1 MLNFLK
7 VILNNQQFN
16 PGFIGLF
23 VNPFYFARRGLY
35 KHISELISQ
44 LSGKVL
50 DIGCGQKPY
59 AKLIQMGEYFGL
71 ELDTQFNRENKKAD
85 FFYDGKSM
93 PFADEFFDSLMANQ
107 VFEHVFNP
115 GEFLR
120 ESNRIL
126 KMSGLFLLTVPFIW
140 DEHEQPYD
148 FARYSS
154 FGLRHILIENGFEI
168 VEHRKSNIGIEVIF
182 QLLNCYFYKKLVT
195 KKAIF
200 NLIISILI
208 MSPFNIIGL
217 VLSKILPANE
227 DLYLDNV
234 VLARKIKNV

>member
-1 MLNFLK
+1 MLDFIKN
-7 VILNNQQFN
+7 ILNNEQFN

-35 KHISELISQ
+35 RHVSELIGQ
-44 LSGKVL
+44 LSGKIL

-59 AKLIQMGEYFGL
+59 SKLIKMGEIFGL
-71 ELDTQFNRENKKAD
+71 ELDTRFNRETKKAD
-85 FFYDGKSM
+85 FFYDGKAM
-93 PFADEFFDSLMANQ
+93 PFADQSFDSLMANQ

-115 GEFLR
+115 VEFMR
-120 ESNRIL
+120 EANRIL
-126 KMSGLFLLTVPFIW
+126 KMKGFFLLTVPFMW

-154 FGLRHILIENGFEI
+154 FGLQHILVDNGFEI
-168 VEHRKSNIGIEVIF
+168 VEHRKSNNGIEVIF
-182 QLLNCYFYKKLVT
+182 QLLNSYFYKKLVT
-195 KKAIF
+195 KKAIL
-200 NLIISILI
+200 NLVVSILV

-217 VLSKILPANE
+217 ALSKILPANE

-234 VLARKIKNV
+234 VLARKVKNV